1 MAGFGMQ
8 LNAKIAQH
16 QKLSPQMQ
24 FRQKILAMGNL
35 ELTQQ
40 IHQALETNPAIEEVV
55 KTSEVKEK
63 KVKPMNCRIVF
74 YGRKTLLLI
83 QKNQTNI

>member
-24 FRQKILAMGNL
+24 FLQVSPVFLSTKIVNMFGAVTTSYLFVVVFMPNSANI
-35 ELTQQ
+35 EIKINTNS
-40 IHQALETNPAIEEVV
+40 ETI
-55 KTSEVKEK
+55 
-63 KVKPMNCRIVF
+63 
-74 YGRKTLLLI
+74 KTLSFINSLLLYFARRG
-83 QKNQTNI
+83 

>member
-55 KTSEVKEK
+55 KTGKFSEFLPLYD
-63 KVKPMNCRIVF
+63 KVS
-74 YGRKTLLLI
+74 
-83 QKNQTNI
+83 

>member
-40 IHQALETNPAIEEVV
+40 IHQALETNPARAPVRNPASAPRLTPVIITIAAVGL
-55 KTSEVKEK
+55 
-63 KVKPMNCRIVF
+63 N
-74 YGRKTLLLI
+74 
-83 QKNQTNI
+83 